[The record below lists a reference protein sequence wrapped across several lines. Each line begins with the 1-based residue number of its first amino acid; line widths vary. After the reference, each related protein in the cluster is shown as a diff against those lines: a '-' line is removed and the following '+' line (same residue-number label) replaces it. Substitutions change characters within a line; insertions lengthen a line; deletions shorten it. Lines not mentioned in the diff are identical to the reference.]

1 MLNYSDLFI
10 KLISSKIKGNTLK
23 PIKVSGLTKYYGKTL
38 GIEDVSFSV
47 EQGEIFG
54 FLGPNGAGKTT
65 TIRLLIDLLCPNS
78 GTIHLFGT
86 ELTRNRVD
94 LKERIG
100 YLPGEFFPYGEMR
113 SINFLNYISKYR
125 SQPAHLRQSLI
136 EKLVLSPHDL
146 TSRIK
151 HLSHGTR
158 QKLGIVFALEHD
170 PDLAILDEPTS
181 GLDPLIQEAVYE
193 ILWDFQNRG
202 KTIFLSS
209 HILPEVEKVC
219 HRVAIIRKGKIVAL
233 EEIEKLKR
241 KRPRRLIITFKKD
254 VDENPLNLPESRLL
268 ECHDR
273 RCIYLVEGQI
283 SKLLPALTKLPIEDI
298 VFPEHDLED
307 IFLDYYAEGKN

>member
-1 MLNYSDLFI
+1 M
-10 KLISSKIKGNTLK
+10 
-23 PIKVSGLTKYYGKTL
+23 PVIKVIGLTKFYGKTL

-65 TIRLLIDLLCPNS
+65 TIRLLINLLCPNR

-94 LKERIG
+94 IKERIG
-100 YLPGEFFPYGEMR
+100 YLPGEFLPYGEMR

-125 SQPAHLRQSLI
+125 SKPAHLRQSLS
-136 EKLVLSPHDL
+136 EKLVLSPQDL
-146 TSRIK
+146 SSKIK

-158 QKLGIVFALEHD
+158 QKLGIVFAFEHD

-181 GLDPLIQEAVYE
+181 GLDPLIQEAFYE

-233 EEIEKLKR
+233 EEIERLKQ

-283 SKLLPALTKLPIEDI
+283 SKLLPDLTKLPIEDI
-298 VFPEHDLED
+298 VFPEPNLED